1 MAAAPEPDGGGRI
14 GGRHVGAQ
22 KSRSAAADRP
32 FPVGDSAHLWNTK
45 AQLQYLQHV
54 LGTLPGP
61 DAPPIKRDLKPIQR
75 IAKRLKEAQV
85 EELVEAYKSGATT
98 YQLAD
103 RFGIKRQT
111 VSSIL
116 KRNGVTPRW
125 RRLTKANVDEAER
138 LYARGLSLA
147 RVADRLKVDPE
158 TVRLRLHK
166 RGVRMRDP
174 HDRS

>member
-1 MAAAPEPDGGGRI
+1 MATTPGPDGGGRI

-32 FPVGDSAHLWNTK
+32 FPVGDGGPNWNTK
-45 AQLQYLQHV
+45 AQLAYLRHV

-61 DAPPIKRDLKPIQR
+61 DAPPIKREPKRTQR

-85 EELVEAYKSGATT
+85 EELVAAYKSGSTT

-103 RFGIKRQT
+103 HFGIKRQT
-111 VSSIL
+111 VSGIL

-125 RRLTKANVDEAER
+125 RRLTEANVDEAQR

-174 HDRS
+174 HDRG